1 MKRKRVA
8 GVTGLLAALALQTAC
23 GSGSGGQHDG
33 ASDGAGVEHVV
44 FWGWAK
50 GTKQVVDAFN
60 KSHKDIQVTF
70 EEIPSGNAGGYAKF
84 ANAVK
89 AGNAP
94 DLMSVEY
101 PQVPDFVTQGALRDI
116 TAETAD
122 IKAKYPPSVFGLV
135 ELGGKTWSIPL
146 DAAPQ
151 VFFYRKDLFEKN
163 KIQVPKTWDD
173 FRKAA
178 EQVKKADPQAR
189 LGSFHPDDPNLLAT
203 YAWQA
208 GAKWFGSEG
217 GSWKVA
223 IDDEPTKKVAAY
235 WDGMIKDDLVKVQP
249 TLSQEWIAS
258 IAQDQMWGYLGANW
272 AAGMI
277 KSNNA
282 PLSGKWAVA
291 PAPNWGTP
299 ASGMFGGTTYAVS
312 KDSKHVAAAVEAA
325 KWFTGTPEAWTARLG
340 SGTSSAFP
348 AIPDLVPVAA
358 KTFDTAYYGGQD
370 IYGVF
375 SEAYTTIQPG
385 WTWGPSMV
393 QVLTSFKDRLGQVAT
408 GSASLPDVLGA
419 VQADTVN
426 EIKGRGLA
434 VTP

>member
-1 MKRKRVA
+1 MRGKRVA
-8 GVTGLLAALALQTAC
+8 GVASLLATAVLLAAC
-23 GSGSGGQHDG
+23 GDGGGDAGKEAAGSAPEQ
-33 ASDGAGVEHVV
+33 VV

-50 GTKQVVDAFN
+50 GTKEVVDAFN
-60 KSHKDIQVTF
+60 AAHTDIKIKF

-101 PQVPDFVTQGALRDI
+101 PQVPDFVSQGALRDI

-122 IKAKYPPSVFGLV
+122 IKAKYPASVITLV

-151 VFFYRKDLFEKN
+151 VFIYRKDLFEKN
-163 KIQVPKTWDD
+163 KIEVPKTWDD
-173 FRKAA
+173 FRSAA
-178 EQVKKADPQAR
+178 EKVKKADAKAR
-189 LGSFHPDDPNLLAT
+189 IGSFHPDDPNLLAT

-208 GAKWFGSEG
+208 GGQWFSSAG
-217 GSWKVA
+217 GSWKVS
-223 IDDEPTKKVAAY
+223 IDDPATQKVAAY
-235 WDGMIKDDLVKVQP
+235 WNDLIKDDLVKVQP
-249 TLSQEWIAS
+249 TFSQEWIAS
-258 IAQDQMWGYLGANW
+258 LAEDQVWGYLGANW

-282 PLSGKWAVA
+282 PQSGKWTVA

-312 KDSKHVAAAVEAA
+312 KDSKHAEAAVEVA
-325 KWFTGTPEAWTARLG
+325 KWLTGAPEAWTARLG
-340 SGTSSAFP
+340 SGTSSSFP
-348 AIPDLVPVAA
+348 AIADLVPVAA
-358 KTFDTAYYGGQD
+358 KTFDTGFYGGQD
-370 IYGVF
+370 IYQVF
-375 SEAYTTIQPG
+375 SEAYQTIKPG

-393 QVLTSFKDRLGQVAT
+393 QVLTSFKDRLGQVSSGAT
-408 GSASLPDVLGA
+408 TVPDVLTA
-419 VQADTVN
+419 VQADTVE

>member
-1 MKRKRVA
+1 MKRKHIA
-8 GVTGLLAALALQTAC
+8 GLASLLSVGALLSAC
-23 GSGSGGQHDG
+23 ASSSQGEASGGN
-33 ASDGAGVEHVV
+33 GVEQVV
-44 FWGWAK
+44 LWGWAK
-50 GTKQVVDAFN
+50 GTKDVVDAFN
-60 KSHKDIQVTF
+60 KSHKDIQVKF

-101 PQVPDFVTQGALRDI
+101 PQVPDFVIQGALRDI

-122 IKAKYPPSVFGLV
+122 IKAKYPASIFGLV

-163 KIQVPKTWDD
+163 KIEVPKTWDD

-178 EQVKKADPQAR
+178 EKVKKADPQAR
-189 LGSFHPDDPNLLAT
+189 IGSFHPDDPNLLVA

-208 GAKWFGSEG
+208 GGKWFNSEG
-217 GSWKVA
+217 GSWKVN
-223 IDDEPTKKVAAY
+223 IDDEPTKKVAVY
-235 WDGMIKDDLVKVQP
+235 WNDLIKEDLVKVQP

-258 IAQDQMWGYLGANW
+258 LAEDQVWGYLGANW
-272 AAGMI
+272 AGGMI
-277 KSNNA
+277 KGNNA
-282 PLSGKWAVA
+282 PQSGKWAVA

-312 KDSKHVAAAVEAA
+312 KDSKHVKAAVEVA
-325 KWFTGTPEAWTARLG
+325 KWFTGTPEAWTARLN

-348 AIPDLVPVAA
+348 AIADLVPVAA
-358 KTFDTAYYGGQD
+358 KTFDTGFYGGQD

-375 SEAYTTIQPG
+375 SESYNTIQPG

-393 QVLTSFKDRLGQVAT
+393 QVLTSFKDRLGQVSA
-408 GSASLPDVLGA
+408 GSTTVPDVLTA
-419 VQADTVN
+419 VQTDTVN
-426 EIKGRGLA
+426 EIKRRGLA
-434 VTP
+434 VTH

>member
-1 MKRKRVA
+1 MKRKHIAGVA
-8 GVTGLLAALALQTAC
+8 GLVAVATLLAGC
-23 GSGSGGQHDG
+23 GSGDSGTGEG
-33 ASDGAGVEHVV
+33 GKTAAGPEQIV

-50 GTKQVVDAFN
+50 GTKEVVDAFN
-60 KSHKDIQVTF
+60 TSHTDIQIKF

-84 ANAVK
+84 SNAIK

-101 PQVPDFVTQGALRDI
+101 PQVPDFVTQGALQDI

-122 IKAKYPPSVFGLV
+122 VKSKYPAGVFQLV
-135 ELGGKTWSIPL
+135 ELGGKTWSLPL

-163 KIQVPKTWDD
+163 KIDVPKTWDD
-173 FRKAA
+173 FRAAA
-178 EQVKKADPQAR
+178 EKVKKADSGSR
-189 LGSFHPDDPNLLAT
+189 IGSFFPDDPNLLAT
-203 YAWQA
+203 FAWQA
-208 GAKWFGSEG
+208 GGKWFDSDG
-217 GSWKVA
+217 GAWKVS

-235 WDGMIKDDLVKVQP
+235 WDDLIKEDLVKVQP
-249 TLSQEWIAS
+249 TLGQEWIAS
-258 IAQDQMWGYLGANW
+258 LAKDQVWGYLGANW

-299 ASGMFGGTTYAVS
+299 ASGMFGGTTFAVS
-312 KDSKHVAAAVEAA
+312 KGSKHVKAAVEAA
-325 KWFTGTPEAWTARLG
+325 KWLTGSPEAWKARLG

-348 AIPDLVPVAA
+348 AIADLVPVASQS
-358 KTFDTAYYGGQD
+358 FDAAFYGGQD
-370 IYGVF
+370 IYQVF
-375 SEAYTTIQPG
+375 RESYDTIQPG
-385 WTWGPSMV
+385 WMWGPSMV
-393 QVLTSFKDRLGQVAT
+393 QVLTSFKDKLGQVSTGAT
-408 GSASLPDVLGA
+408 TVPDVLTQ

-426 EIKGRGLA
+426 EIKGRGLSVA
-434 VTP
+434 S